1 LLALTAA
8 LILVV
13 FVQATGVGA
22 GGHPVTA
29 AFVPHHTAPTSAR
42 TAPGI
47 VRTAVNTYGRTPA
60 ATQIHPRVQGSLRSG
75 LLFDVRTGRVLWE
88 RHPDVPVPIASLTK
102 MMTAL
107 VVIAHSKPNARV
119 LITGQAV
126 HFSGSGVGEL
136 PLGKHVQELALLYG
150 LLLPSGNDAAIALA
164 QHVAG
169 TRGAF
174 ISMMNARAQRLGLR
188 CTHFSTVSGIVDARN
203 YSCSP
208 DLAILAHAV
217 LVQPTL
223 RRIVA
228 ASTVELRF
236 PIRGGKLWLVNNNPL
251 LRIGYPGTDGVKTG
265 YTTAAGPCLVVAARR
280 GHAWLGAVLLH
291 SSNPGAQAIQLFN
304 DGFAALRR

>member
-13 FVQATGVGA
+13 FVEAAGVVA
-22 GGHPVTA
+22 GRHPVTA
-29 AFVPHHTAPTSAR
+29 AFVPHHAAQTSPR
-42 TAPGI
+42 TASHAATT
-47 VRTAVNTYGRTPA
+47 VFNTYGRTLA

-88 RHPDVPVPIASLTK
+88 RRPDARAPIASLTK

-107 VVIAHSKPNARV
+107 VVVAHSKRDARV
-119 LITGQAV
+119 LITRQAV

-136 PLGKHVQELALLYG
+136 PLGKHVPVLALLYG

-164 QHVAG
+164 QNVAG

-174 ISMMNARAQRLGLR
+174 ISMMNTRAQELGLR

-203 YSCSP
+203 YSCTP

-223 RRIVA
+223 GRIVA
-228 ASTVELRF
+228 ASTAELRF

-251 LRIGYPGTDGVKTG
+251 LRIRYPGTDGVKTG

-280 GHAWLGAVLLH
+280 GHDWLGAVLLH
-291 SSNPGAQAIQLFN
+291 SSNPGAQAIQLLN